1 MNRTIKKIIGIAL
14 IVIVGLALFTLPA
27 FLWPEARFAQVI
39 SWPALFIQWLL
50 YYILLGIEGLL
61 WVVAV
66 VNIFVGG
73 YTRSGWGRLVVCLLI
88 GLALFGLVRWVLMT
102 TGVVPFSD
110 KVFVPV
116 F

>member
-1 MNRTIKKIIGIAL
+1 MNRTIKKIIGITL
-14 IVIVGLALFTLPA
+14 IVIAGLALFTLPA
-27 FLWPEARFAQVI
+27 FLWPKAGFSQVI

-50 YYILLGIEGLL
+50 YYVLLGIEGLL

-102 TGVVPFSD
+102 TGFVPFSD